1 MFHGHRWGEVQRYFV
16 PPVKRAFTA
25 EGVPA
30 DQVRELMQ
38 GVTVV
43 ELRCGLCGDLM
54 CRALRGD
61 ATNGQ

>member
-16 PPVKRAFTA
+16 PPVRRGAKD
-25 EGVPA
+25 VPA
-30 DQVRELMQ
+30 DLARELVQ

-43 ELRCGLCGDLM
+43 ELRCGLCGDLT

-61 ATNGQ
+61 ATSGQE

>member
-16 PPVKRAFTA
+16 PPVKRGAKD
-25 EGVPA
+25 VPA
-30 DQVRELMQ
+30 DQVRELVQ

-43 ELRCGLCGDLM
+43 ELRCGLCGDLT

-61 ATNGQ
+61 ATSGQ